1 VTVLAFGQHLRV
13 GKPRVVVDDRVHD
26 VVTEAQIL
34 ACSEALSI
42 RGERCGLLER
52 SNRRASERRSSAL
65 ASRQRRDHVQAVVGE
80 KPWRLAAFLIE
91 QPRSIA
97 LRRRRE
103 REWRLS
109 PG

>member
-1 VTVLAFGQHLRV
+1 
-13 GKPRVVVDDRVHD
+13 
-26 VVTEAQIL
+26 
-34 ACSEALSI
+34 
-42 RGERCGLLER
+42 
-52 SNRRASERRSSAL
+52 
-65 ASRQRRDHVQAVVGE
+65 VQAVVGE